1 MTPNDTRWRPAAYA
15 IVTACFFLQ
24 GSFVWADAGDSIP
37 EPTLSADALAGQAV
51 WRDHNC
57 QSCHA
62 IYGYGGFLGPDLT
75 NAASRL
81 PRSHFDAVLQNGA
94 GRMPDFH
101 LDAGDRAGVVA
112 WLREV
117 DRTGLGTVRA
127 PGRLGATDA
136 PDAVAEGAALVAARG
151 CAGCHEGGVGP
162 DLRQAALRL
171 GVEGIVVWLR
181 EPRGKMPAVDL
192 TLEQRVAVAEYLAWY
207 AEQGDVEVVEAW
219 EVPWFTY
226 TR

>member
-1 MTPNDTRWRPAAYA
+1 MTPDNTRWRPVAYA

-37 EPTLSADALAGQAV
+37 EPTLSAEALVGQAV

-81 PRSHFDAVLQNGA
+81 PVSHIDAVLQDGA
-94 GRMPDFH
+94 SRMPAFG
-101 LDAGDRAGVVA
+101 LDEGDRAAVVA

-127 PGRLGATDA
+127 AGRLGAADA
-136 PDAVAEGAALVAARG
+136 PDEVAEGAALVHARG
-151 CAGCHEGGVGP
+151 CAGCHEGGEGP
-162 DLRQAALRL
+162 DLRAAANRL

-181 EPRGKMPAVDL
+181 EARGKMPAMDL
-192 TLEQRVAVAEYLAWY
+192 TLEERLAVAEYLAWY
-207 AEQGDVEVVEAW
+207 AERAEVAEAG

-226 TR
+226 PR